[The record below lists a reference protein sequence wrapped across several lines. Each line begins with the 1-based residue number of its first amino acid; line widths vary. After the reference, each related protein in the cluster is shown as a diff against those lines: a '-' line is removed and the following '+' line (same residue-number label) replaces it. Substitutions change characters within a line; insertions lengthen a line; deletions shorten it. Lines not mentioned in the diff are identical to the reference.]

1 MTNLRLLGICNLKLP
16 EGLECLSNKLRLL
29 DWPGYPLKSLPPN
42 LQLDK
47 TIEFKMLCSRIEELW
62 KGIKSLNML
71 KVMKVSYSQS
81 LIKIPDFT
89 GVPNLE
95 KLYLEGCTRLREIHP
110 SLLLHSKLVIL
121 NLTGCTSLATLPGK
135 IFMKSVKKLVLSGC
149 SKLKKFPDIVGSME
163 CLLKLLLDGTAIEE
177 LPLSIK
183 LLSKL
188 VLLVLNNCK
197 NLKSLPTTIS
207 GLKCLSTL
215 DVSGDLKFREF
226 PDIVEHMEH
235 LSELHLEGTAI
246 RGLPLSIELL
256 SGLVLLNLKNC
267 RSLEILPVTRH
278 LDKLKV
284 WRSLISVEQ
293 LYHIRRHG
301 IRTSQST

>member
-1 MTNLRLLGICNLKLP
+1 MKL
-16 EGLECLSNKLRLL
+16 SH
-29 DWPGYPLKSLPPN
+29 
-42 LQLDK
+42 
-47 TIEFKMLCSRIEELW
+47 
-62 KGIKSLNML
+62 
-71 KVMKVSYSQS
+71 SQH
-81 LIKIPDFT
+81 LIKTPDFT

-95 KLYLEGCTRLREIHP
+95 ELILEGCTRLHEIHP

-163 CLLKLLLDGTAIEE
+163 CLSKLLLDGTAIEE

-188 VLLVLNNCK
+188 VLLALNNCK
-197 NLKSLPTTIS
+197 NLKSLPTTRS

-226 PDIVEHMEH
+226 PKIVEHMEH
-235 LSELHLEGTAI
+235 LSELHLEGIAI

-256 SGLVLLNLKNC
+256 SGLVFLNLKNC
-267 RSLEILPVTRH
+267 RSLEILPVTVSSLKCLRT
-278 LDKLKV
+278 LKLSGCSKLKKFPEIV
-284 WRSLISVEQ
+284 RSMKDLSELFLVE
-293 LYHIRRHG
+293 LLSKKCHYP
-301 IRTSQST
+301 